1 MTHPPSQLVQE
12 PAGAEVIRVEA
23 HGAVQLV
30 TLNRPEVGNAIND
43 AIRQGL
49 PALLE
54 QFDADP
60 GCAVIVLTGAGSKG
74 FCVGADIKESRPV
87 GHPVQERQRLFA
99 NGWIDRVAAVRK
111 PVVAA
116 IDGFCLGGGLEL
128 ALACDIRVASA
139 RAQFGLPETGLGLI
153 PGGGGTQRL
162 SRLVGLG
169 WALDMMMLGER
180 IDAAQAHRIG
190 LATRVVD
197 DPAQLVASA
206 LALAERLALRPPAAT
221 AYVKEA
227 TRAGFDLPLAE
238 GLRLEKTLFSML
250 TNTEERAEAARAFR
264 EKRPPRFGA
273 GSATGGDPVK

>member
-1 MTHPPSQLVQE
+1 MTTVPTAAHDTG
-12 PAGAEVIRVEA
+12 AGDVLRVEA
-23 HGAVQLV
+23 HGAVRLV

-43 AIRQGL
+43 AIRRGL
-49 PALLE
+49 PALVE

-60 GCAVIVLTGAGSKG
+60 DAAVTVLTGAGPKG
-74 FCVGADIKESRPV
+74 FCVGADIKESRTV
-87 GHPVQERQRLFA
+87 GHPVQERQRLLDNA
-99 NGWIDRVAAVRK
+99 WIDRVAAARK
-111 PVVAA
+111 PVIAA

-128 ALACDIRVASA
+128 ALTCDIRVASA

-169 WALDMMMLGER
+169 WALDMMLCGER
-180 IDAAQAHRIG
+180 IDVVQAHRMG
-190 LATRVVD
+190 LVTRVVD
-197 DPAQLVASA
+197 APADLVHSA
-206 LALAERLALRPPAAT
+206 LLLAQRLAQRPPVAT

-227 TRAGFDLPLAE
+227 VRAGFDLPLAE

-250 TNTEERAEAARAFR
+250 MSTEERAEAARAFR

-273 GSATGGDPVK
+273 GSPPAGDSVR